1 VSDAEPWRYG
11 AARLRP
17 LAWRER
23 SLARTPGIM
32 LEFDHVGITTTVV
45 QPDENWV
52 EQSRVWVTNP
62 RNSPHHIEFLRYEPD
77 STVPDA
83 IKNNPHIAFR
93 VDKLEPNLVD
103 AEILIPPFIV
113 GDFLEVVFVR
123 KHNTIFEYMRYL
135 KDGWFDQK

>member
-1 VSDAEPWRYG
+1 
-11 AARLRP
+11 
-17 LAWRER
+17 
-23 SLARTPGIM
+23 M

-93 VDKLEPNLVD
+93 VDKLEPHIVD

-135 KDGWFDQK
+135 KEGWFDK